1 MKYIDVYIEDQFL
14 FKDHLTY
21 QTSESVTIGMRV
33 LVKVRNRERVAFVKA
48 VYDPVP
54 LGFEVAEISAV
65 IDSEPVINEE
75 LFALGHK
82 MAAYYIAAPIACFQS
97 ILPNQLRP
105 KGSFKA
111 AKLQRR
117 IKLETLQVAKH
128 HPTAKQAALLD
139 YLKDNPDISYTQ
151 ARRIYPG
158 VQSLIQHG
166 YISEYETEM
175 RYQAAEITA
184 QKSKPELTVAQKK
197 VIEAVSMNHF
207 ATYLLHGVTGSGKTE
222 VYLRL
227 AEQVLKT
234 NEQVLILVPEIS
246 LTPQMIA
253 RFSNRFGQDVAIYH
267 SALNNQEKYE
277 QYQRVLN
284 NEVNFVVGTRS
295 AVFLPFKKLGLIIMD
310 EEHDNSYKQNHAPTY
325 HTRDIALWRAETH
338 ACPLVLGSASP
349 ALETYARAL
358 KGNYQ
363 LLELPERINH
373 NFPSVNIVD
382 TRQGLYRQQSAVL
395 SEQLKAAI
403 SLRLEKK
410 EQVMILL
417 NRRGYLPILKDKKT
431 GQVLQCPYCDVALN
445 YHKKEH
451 LLKCHMCEYQTSEH
465 IAEGEISGT
474 GVGTERL
481 TEHLEKLYPQAKIVR
496 MDADTTRRKGAHKKI
511 LDAFTKGE
519 FDILV
524 GTQMIAK
531 GLDIA
536 NVTLMGI
543 INADAGLIYQD
554 YRSVE
559 DTFAM
564 LLQAA
569 GRSGR
574 ADKQGEVIIQS
585 FNPDHYAI
593 SCAVHQKY
601 KHFFKQEMAYRKL
614 ADYPPY
620 SYLIVVIFSDQD
632 QAKVNEASGLFQT
645 LLPHDKM
652 RMIGP
657 SEIRRLANRYR
668 SRIILKGRDLEGM
681 IKIVDQTL
689 TTFKSM
695 NRTHFLVDVNPLNLE

>member
-21 QTSESVTIGMRV
+21 QTDQEVQVGMRV
-33 LVKVRNRERVAFVKA
+33 LVKVRNRERVAFIKA
-48 VYDPVP
+48 VYNPIP
-54 LGFEVAEISAV
+54 LGFKVATITKV
-65 IDSEPVINEE
+65 IDEEPVINEE

-105 KGSFKA
+105 KGSFKK
-111 AKLQRR
+111 AKMERR
-117 IKLETLQVAKH
+117 VKLMTTEVAEHKLT
-128 HPTAKQAALLD
+128 PKQAELIALMEQE
-139 YLKDNPDISYTQ
+139 KDISYTQ
-151 ARRIYPG
+151 ARKIYSG
-158 VQSLIQHG
+158 VQSLIKQG
-166 YISEYETEM
+166 YLQEYETEA
-175 RYQAAEITA
+175 RYRPLSYQSETH
-184 QKSKPELTVAQKK
+184 KPELTSAQKQ
-197 VIEAVSMNHF
+197 VINSVVMDEFH
-207 ATYLLHGVTGSGKTE
+207 TYLVHGVTGSGKTE
-222 VYLRL
+222 IYLRL
-227 AEQVLKT
+227 AEKVLE
-234 NEQVLILVPEIS
+234 NQEQVLILVPEIS
-246 LTPQMIA
+246 LTPQMIE
-253 RFSNRFGQDVAIYH
+253 RFAKRFGEDVAMYH

-277 QYQRVLN
+277 QYQRVLK
-284 NEVNFVVGTRS
+284 NEVNFIVGTRS

-310 EEHDNSYKQNHAPTY
+310 EEHDTSYKQNHAPSY

-338 ACPLVLGSASP
+338 HCPLVLGSASP

-358 KGNYQ
+358 KGNYT
-363 LLELPERINH
+363 LLELPQRINQ
-373 NFPSVNIVD
+373 NFPQVTIVD
-382 TRQGLYRQQSAVL
+382 TKEGLYRQKSAVL
-395 SEQLKAAI
+395 SDELKEGI
-403 SLRLEKK
+403 QLRLNRQ

-445 YHKKEH
+445 YHKREN
-451 LLKCHMCEYQTSEH
+451 LLKCHMCEYQTREQISS
-465 IAEGEISGT
+465 GEISGT

-481 TEHLEKLYPQAKIVR
+481 TEHLKKLFPQANIAR
-496 MDADTTRRKGAHKKI
+496 MDADTTSRKGAHKRI
-511 LDAFTKGE
+511 LDDFTQGKY
-519 FDILV
+519 DILV

-543 INADAGLIYQD
+543 VNADAGLIYQD

-574 ADKQGEVIIQS
+574 AEKQGEVIIQS

-593 SCAVHQKY
+593 TCAVHQKY

-620 SYLIVVIFSDQD
+620 SYLIVIVFSDEKQEK
-632 QAKVNEASGLFQT
+632 AAEAALLFQS
-645 LLPHDKM
+645 LLAHDKI

-668 SRIILKGRDLEGM
+668 NRIILKGRDLEGM
-681 IKIVDQTL
+681 IKQVDQTL
-689 TTFKSM
+689 QTFKTM
-695 NRTHFLVDVNPLNLE
+695 NNTHFYVDVNPLNLE